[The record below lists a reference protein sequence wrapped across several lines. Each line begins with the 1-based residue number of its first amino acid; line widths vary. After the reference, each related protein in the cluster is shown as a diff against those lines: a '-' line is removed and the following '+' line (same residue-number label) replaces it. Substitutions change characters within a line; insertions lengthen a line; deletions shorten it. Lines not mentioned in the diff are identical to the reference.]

1 MVHSNPTNRR
11 HRTRTTSSLGAHS
24 GRSHRRRA
32 ARIAKP
38 TFQLEIV
45 NPFTKDLVVILL
57 DRADSEEN
65 FMLHY
70 LGYVLFWPLIFA
82 LTILPGVLIGV
93 RVRTWQSSVILA
105 EILTVALAV
114 ILLDPTQAIFGEALL
129 LTHITFL
136 PPLLLSVLI
145 GHFGRPQ

>member
-1 MVHSNPTNRR
+1 
-11 HRTRTTSSLGAHS
+11 L
-24 GRSHRRRA
+24 
-32 ARIAKP
+32 I
-38 TFQLEIV
+38 
-45 NPFTKDLVVILL
+45 VILL

-93 RVRTWQSSVILA
+93 RVPTWQSSVILA

-129 LTHITFL
+129 LTHLALL